1 MDGLPF
7 VAAAPEGEQM
17 RMGTKKPRRER
28 ANGAQS
34 TEALRG
40 QRCFR
45 TESICCL
52 GQGSA
57 ARGMRERGRGRNAR
71 LCSEPGG

>member
-28 ANGAQS
+28 ANGAPS
-34 TEALRG
+34 AEASG
-40 QRCFR
+40 
-45 TESICCL
+45 
-52 GQGSA
+52 GKDASA
-57 ARGMRERGRGRNAR
+57 
-71 LCSEPGG
+71 